1 MSGSPTL
8 SPNPVIDTLSPS
20 LTPSGEINLLLEE
33 TDAFLSLDDSI
44 PPDLPPKELKEDE
57 PSKADKSEIYTL
69 IGEPPDTFL
78 TEDEEIELNP
88 LKYSDDYVLIPRVSV
103 TPLDS
108 LDSFLDS
115 YDTSY
120 TNPYELDSEYNLNY
134 DNPNFNIQ
142 NEHSDEPEIE
152 TIMDE
157 VHNIVQIPPLFEEL
171 TSDNSMQ
178 DIILHQ
184 IRHGMVN
191 SPRLSFYLDLFSP
204 EDNFESFSSDSFEL
218 GDQNVVFDPGIFF
231 ISGVFSFTRK
241 TLHLLSNNFMIDKY
255 LIGMC

>member
-1 MSGSPTL
+1 PEGDIL
-8 SPNPVIDTLSPS
+8 FL
-20 LTPSGEINLLLEE
+20 ENLL
-33 TDAFLSLDDSI
+33 
-44 PPDLPPKELKEDE
+44 KDE
-57 PSKADKSEIYTL
+57 PLEVEESEIYPLIRESSNTL
-69 IGEPPDTFL
+69 LMG
-78 TEDEEIELNP
+78 DEEIKVDPFNKINDPFPNP
-88 LKYSDDYVLIPRVSV
+88 KVSK

-108 LDSFLDS
+108 LDYILDS

-120 TNPYELDSEYNLNY
+120 TNPSELNSEYNLNY

-191 SPRLSFYLDLFSP
+191 SSRLSFYLDLFSP